1 MIKFFRKIR
10 HRLLTENKFSKYLL
24 YAIGEI
30 ILVVIGI
37 LIALSINN
45 WNELKKERVLETSL
59 LFDLKDNLERNI
71 VLAKDGISEIEKIN
85 RSSEI
90 TIQFIEQK
98 LPYSD
103 SLHYHFGEMGRSGS
117 FIVKLNKD
125 GYESYKNIGFEILT
139 SKSLKKEILTLFEV
153 SYKEYE
159 SDIEVT
165 NAIWGSD
172 PFWWKDYFIDNMELG
187 MIPIDYTKVQR
198 NNDVLN
204 NVSVLFQQR
213 IAIIEELKFVI
224 TESERVL
231 QLIKNEMGESDAK

>member
-1 MIKFFRKIR
+1 M
-10 HRLLTENKFSKYLL
+10 EQNKTGKYFK

-30 ILVVIGI
+30 VLVVIGI

-45 WNELKKERVLETSL
+45 WNEWKKERVRETSVL
-59 LFDLKDNLERNI
+59 IDIKDNLERNI
-71 VLAKDGISEIEKIN
+71 VLANDGIAEIEEIN

-90 TIQFIEQK
+90 TLQFIEQK

-103 SLHYHFGEMGRSGS
+103 SLNFHFGEMGRSGS

-139 SKSLKKEILTLFEV
+139 SKNLKNEILSLFEV

-159 SDIEVT
+159 SDIEDT

-204 NVSVLFQQR
+204 YVSVLFQQR
-213 IAIIEELKFVI
+213 IAIIEKLEFVI
-224 TESERVL
+224 DESKRVL
-231 QLIKNEMGESDAK
+231 QLIKDEMGESNVK

>member
-10 HRLLTENKFSKYLL
+10 YQLLGEGKTGKYLL

-45 WNELKKERVLETSL
+45 WNEWKKERVRETSL

-71 VLAKDGISEIEKIN
+71 VLAKDGISEIEEIN

-117 FIVKLNKD
+117 FIVDLNKD
-125 GYESYKNIGFEILT
+125 GYESYKNIGFEILS
-139 SKSLKKEILTLFEV
+139 SKSLKNEILTLFEV
-153 SYKEYE
+153 SYKKYE
-159 SDIEVT
+159 SEINVT

-187 MIPIDYTKVQR
+187 MIPIDYTKIQR

-204 NVSVLFQQR
+204 YVSVLFQQR
-213 IAIIEELKFVI
+213 ITIIEKLEFVI

-231 QLIKNEMGESDAK
+231 QLIKDEMGESDAE

>member
-10 HRLLTENKFSKYLL
+10 YDLMEKNKTGKYLK

-30 ILVVIGI
+30 VLVVIGI

-45 WNELKKERVLETSL
+45 WNEWKKERVRETNL

-71 VLAKDGISEIEKIN
+71 VLAKDGISEIEEIN

-139 SKSLKKEILTLFEV
+139 SKSLKNEILTLFEV

-159 SDIEVT
+159 SAIEVT
-165 NAIWGSD
+165 NSLWESD
-172 PFWWKDYFIDNMELG
+172 PLWWKDYFIVNMELG

-213 IAIIEELKFVI
+213 IGIIKELEFVI
-224 TESERVL
+224 IESERVL
-231 QLIKNEMGESDAK
+231 QLIKDEMGESDAE